1 MSNIPLKKLF
11 FFSVLIVILVSV
23 SAIILNF
30 VLSKDTISKTKVLLN
45 KDMVLLVNFEE
56 IKHNAVLM
64 SSYFKKASLTQNK
77 KDLDSARIYFKK
89 AETELNKSLSMP
101 NLSMR
106 VKKSLQSIK
115 SQLDNTYR
123 AGLNMA
129 LGFMNNSKK
138 TQIEDLMNK
147 VDKTINDISLTINRL
162 VKYQT
167 NKVLLA
173 TQTIKKDSVK
183 AATISFLGQTIVL
196 ALMILLYVISSN
208 YIIKPLLTAVDKTVY
223 LAKGD
228 LTKKFNVITG
238 NEIGILK
245 TGINKVIDGIRNI
258 VIKLRNNAQELN
270 RQSTMLASTAIQ
282 ISASTEET
290 TRNMEEMAQAVKD
303 TVEAIHNVAQAAE
316 HVNALATDVDEVN
329 NVMLD
334 DIEDRVKRM
343 ISNAKMAKEA
353 MKQIEEVGES
363 SRHIGQIVGVISE
376 IADQTNL
383 LALNAAIEA
392 ARAGEA
398 GRGFAVVAD
407 EVRKLAEKT
416 QKATEEIKSMIAK
429 MQQDTVKAIE
439 KTNTASEMI
448 LEEEKKT
455 EDDKNKIRGV
465 VEKARSVIT
474 ELNTTSA
481 ATEELSA
488 TVAEI
493 DAQVKEVVEA
503 AKENAKA
510 VEDIARIS
518 EEVNK
523 MSNKVEELVSVFK
536 V

>member
-1 MSNIPLKKLF
+1 MKNVSLKKLF
-11 FFSVLIVILVSV
+11 FYLVVIVVLVSA
-23 SAIILNF
+23 SSFALNTYLSRNNILK
-30 VLSKDTISKTKVLLN
+30 VKMLSQTELVLLTDLEN
-45 KDMVLLVNFEE
+45 
-56 IKHNAVLM
+56 IKHDTALM
-64 SSYFKKASLTQNK
+64 SSYFKKAALTKKESDLQKAKGYYAKINSRINK
-77 KDLDSARIYFKK
+77 ILSTKGVS
-89 AETELNKSLSMP
+89 NSVKSKL
-101 NLSMR
+101 
-106 VKKSLQSIK
+106 
-115 SQLDNTYR
+115 
-123 AGLNMA
+123 
-129 LGFMNNSKK
+129 
-138 TQIEDLMNK
+138 
-147 VDKTINDISLTINRL
+147 RL
-162 VKYQT
+162 VKTQLVDTYNSGLKMAEGYINNKGVSQLNTLMDNVDKYVDIISSTINSIIDYQT
-167 NKVLLA
+167 KI
-173 TQTIKKDSVK
+173 TQNLTNRIEKDAK
-183 AATISFLGQTIVL
+183 EETIVSSVGQL
-196 ALMILLYVISSN
+196 IILLLIVALYLISTN
-208 YIIKPLLTAVDKTVY
+208 YIIKPLLAAVKKTEY
-223 LAKGD
+223 LANGD

-238 NEIGILK
+238 NEIGVLK
-245 TGINKVIDGIRNI
+245 KGINKVIDSIRNI
-258 VIKLRNNAQELN
+258 VVQLRQNADKLNNE
-270 RQSTMLASTAIQ
+270 STTLASTATQ

-290 TRNMEEMAQAVKD
+290 TRNMEEMAQAIKD

-329 NVMLD
+329 NVMLE

-343 ISNAKMAKEA
+343 VNNAEMAKEA

-416 QKATEEIKSMIAK
+416 QRATEEIKSMIAK

-439 KTNTASEMI
+439 KTNSASEMI

-465 VEKARSVIT
+465 VEKARNVIT

-523 MSNKVEELVSVFK
+523 MSGTVEKLVSVFK